1 MRSVSSAG
9 RVDPR
14 VWLLALGTFATGT
27 DLFIVSGLLPAV
39 GRDLH
44 LSTALAG
51 QTSTA
56 FAATYAVGAPILA
69 GLTAR
74 FRRKPLLIAV
84 MLVFGLGNA
93 LSAVS
98 ANFTVLLIS
107 RVITGAGAALYSA
120 NASAV
125 AARISPPEVRGRALA
140 IVYAG
145 MTSAIAFG
153 VPIGNWIGEL
163 SSWRWAFG
171 LVTFLAALTVAG
183 IQFFLPD
190 VPTGPGATVRE
201 RMAAIRIPQAPT
213 HLLVTALWTAGTFT
227 VYTYLG
233 SILEQITGLSAGQQ
247 SWVLLLFGV
256 GSFGGVFVGGRLA
269 DRFGSVVG
277 LTLTISALG
286 IWLVVLTPA
295 IRWPLAAAV
304 AVGVWGL
311 VHWPSFPLLLHRAL
325 GIGGDRGDMLL
336 ALNNSAVYVGQMAA
350 AAVGGLLAN
359 GDMLRWNPLA
369 GAGFEALA
377 GLALVVSVGA
387 LRGRGRKRP
396 LPAAAPTEAEES
408 RPALRG

>member
-27 DLFIVSGLLPAV
+27 DLFIVTGLLPAV

-69 GLTAR
+69 GLTAK

-145 MTSAIAFG
+145 MTSAIALG
-153 VPIGNWIGEL
+153 VPIGNWVGEL

-171 LVTFLAALTVAG
+171 LVAFLAALTVAG

-295 IRWPLAAAV
+295 IHWPLAAAV

-336 ALNNSAVYVGQMAA
+336 ALNNSSVYVGQMAA

-359 GDMLRWNPLA
+359 AGMLRWNPLA
-369 GAGFEALA
+369 GAGFEVLA

-387 LRGRGRKRP
+387 LRGRGRKGP
-396 LPAAAPTEAEES
+396 LPAAAPTEAGES
-408 RPALRG
+408 SPALRG

>member
-27 DLFIVSGLLPAV
+27 DLFIVAGLLPAV
-39 GRDLH
+39 GRELH

-56 FAATYAVGAPILA
+56 FAASYAVGAPILA
-69 GLTAR
+69 GLTAKV
-74 FRRKPLLIAV
+74 RRKPLLIAV
-84 MLVFGLGNA
+84 MLVFGLGNV

-98 ANFTVLLIS
+98 TSFTMLLIS
-107 RVITGAGAALYSA
+107 RVITGSGAALYSA

-171 LVTFLAALTVAG
+171 LVAFLAALTVVG

-190 VPTGPGATVRE
+190 VPTGPVATVRE
-201 RMAAIRIPQAPT
+201 RIAAIRIPQAPT
-213 HLLVTALWTAGTFT
+213 HLMVTAVWTAGTFT

-233 SILEQITGLSAGQQ
+233 TILEQVTGLSAGEQ

-277 LTLTISALG
+277 LTITISALAV
-286 IWLVVLTPA
+286 WLVVLTPA

-336 ALNNSAVYVGQMAA
+336 ALNNSAVYVGQMFA

-359 GDMLRWNPLA
+359 AGMIRWNPLA
-369 GAGFEALA
+369 GAGFEVLA
-377 GLALVVSVGA
+377 GLALAVSVGA
-387 LRGRGRKRP
+387 FRRRKRP
-396 LPAAAPTEAEES
+396 LPAAANKETEES
-408 RPALRG
+408 SPVLRG